1 MSDARIT
8 LSAVD
13 KTTGAFSSVKQ
24 RMAGLAGEAEG
35 LSSRFVALGA
45 AVGGAFLA
53 KGFFD
58 SIVAGIDRLN
68 DLKDATGASI
78 GNLSALEDIAARA
91 GTEFEV
97 VSTSLT
103 KLNQALLA
111 AKPGDGISSTLEAI
125 GLQAQELRRL
135 DPAQALLEV
144 AQGLEKFADDGDKA
158 RATQVLFGRSLR
170 EVAPLLKDLAEA
182 GQLNATVL
190 EEQTAAAEKYAKTV
204 AASQKAFQDLGRNVV
219 SAVLPAINALA
230 DSLGQGAQEAGKFS
244 IAGTAF
250 KTVLE
255 TLLITGASVSFVF
268 KGVGREIGAITAQ
281 LAALGRRDLDGFK
294 AISEAVKAD
303 GELARKELEAF
314 ERRVLNI
321 APAGRP
327 ANEGGGALASN
338 LPRPGIGGAGTG
350 AGGRSALATQ
360 ISEFDK
366 YAQALARTLV
376 SEKELGQEQ
385 QTRLD
390 IAVGKLGKLNQGQAE
405 YLIGLA
411 RAIDLQNKGDPLG
424 AFVTDQLQRQ
434 NDRDRASV
442 QALVDSSTGARFDAL
457 VGLTQRTT
465 AAYAAGAISL
475 QDYARAAESLSTA
488 FDALQPQVEKVTA
501 TVNTFAEQ
509 AGRNIQDTLGD
520 SLVRALDGDFKSIEK
535 LWAET
540 LKKML
545 AQAVASQLN
554 NALFGST
561 FGQQGGKLGGLVGS
575 LLTGGLFGGA
585 RANGG
590 PVQAGRAYLVGER
603 GPEMIVPANSGTVI
617 PNGALGGGT
626 VNINQTINVG
636 QGVSRGEVAAATLQ
650 AKDAA
655 VAEIRALMF
664 RTGRGAI

>member
-45 AVGGAFLA
+45 AVGTAFLA

-58 SIVAGIDRLN
+58 SIINGIDRLN

-111 AKPGDGISSTLEAI
+111 AKPGDGVSSTLEAI

-135 DPAQALLEV
+135 DPAEALLQV
-144 AQGLEKFADDGDKA
+144 AQGLEQFADDGDKA

-182 GQLNATVL
+182 GQLNATVTD
-190 EEQTAAAEKYAKTV
+190 EQASAADRYVKTV
-204 AASQKAFQDLGRNVV
+204 ANGQRAFNVLGRDVAL
-219 SAVLPAINALA
+219 AVLPAMTALA
-230 DSLGQGAQEAGKFS
+230 ESLGEGADQVGKFS
-244 IAGTAF
+244 LAGTAF

-255 TLLITGASVSFVF
+255 TLAITGANVAFVF
-268 KGVGREIGAITAQ
+268 DQVGKGIGATIAGYKS
-281 LAALGRRDLDGFK
+281 LLSFDLDGFK

-338 LPRPGIGGAGTG
+338 LPRPSIGGAG
-350 AGGRSALATQ
+350 AGGGGRTTLAAQ
-360 ISEFDK
+360 LSEFDK
-366 YAQALARTLV
+366 YAQTLARTLV

-390 IAVGKLGKLNQGQAE
+390 IAVGKLGKLNQGQAD
-405 YLIGLA
+405 YLVGLA

-442 QALVDSSTGARFDAL
+442 QQLVDSSTGARFDAL
-457 VGLTQRTT
+457 VALTQRTT
-465 AAYAAGAISL
+465 AAYQAGALSL
-475 QDYARAAESLSTA
+475 QDYARAAESLGTA
-488 FDALQPQVEKVTA
+488 FDALEPQVEKVTA

-535 LWAET
+535 LWADT

-545 AQAVASQLN
+545 AQALASQLN

-561 FGQQGGKLGGLVGS
+561 FGQQGGQLGGLVGS

-603 GPEMIVPANSGTVI
+603 GPEMIVPANNGTVI
-617 PNGALGGGT
+617 PNSALGGGT

-664 RTGRGAI
+664 RTGRGAL